1 MAPVSRTPTGPT
13 HSCSVLR
20 AEAGGPGR
28 RQVLI
33 AVRDM
38 AAPLVS
44 HILWSVT
51 LCSALL
57 CSLCRL
63 CPERMGDP
71 SWRES
76 GLPVKGH
83 QQGAVRGQIQCH
95 LVSAF
100 SACGI
105 FPPRSVPLELLSRF
119 HGNHSPLERSRACV
133 HSLFPCVPAPQHREW
148 PTECHCHN
156 RYRKAAQLPLLLRY
170 PRPHRRPSA
179 QDGGAGPCLPEM
191 GGHMTLCPRGRG
203 GSLPS
208 RNGRHMAACQGFLG
222 EISGERRGA
231 KRRMLGPI
239 SAPGADLLPLSPP
252 CYPSSCHGEVEM
264 LLSYAW
270 RQAELGGV
278 WTCDEPFR

>member
-133 HSLFPCVPAPQHREW
+133 HSLFLASPHPSTESGPLNAIVTTGTGRQLSSLSCCATPGPTADPLPKTAGPVPAFQKW
-148 PTECHCHN
+148 VVT
-156 RYRKAAQLPLLLRY
+156 
-170 PRPHRRPSA
+170 
-179 QDGGAGPCLPEM
+179 
-191 GGHMTLCPRGRG
+191 
-203 GSLPS
+203 
-208 RNGRHMAACQGFLG
+208 
-222 EISGERRGA
+222 
-231 KRRMLGPI
+231 
-239 SAPGADLLPLSPP
+239 
-252 CYPSSCHGEVEM
+252 
-264 LLSYAW
+264 
-270 RQAELGGV
+270 
-278 WTCDEPFR
+278 